1 MLSGYKTYI
10 IAALMLVL
18 AALHLVGID
27 VPGVPPIDIGTAI
40 MTAIGLVSARVGAK
54 SDAAKA
60 AFVASPSIPSVAIA
74 KAQIKHTS
82 SDAGV

>member
-18 AALHLVGID
+18 AGLNVVGID
-27 VPGVPPIDIGTAI
+27 VPGVPPIDLGTAI
-40 MTAIGLVSARVGAK
+40 LTALGLFTARQGAR

-60 AFVASPSIPSVAIA
+60 AFIASPAIISVDAA
-74 KAQIKHTS
+74 KAQLNNTTS
-82 SDAGV
+82 SSGV